1 MHGKRYKDNFSKVDR
16 FKNYDLNE
24 AVSLLKEQTFSKFDE
39 TVDIAVN
46 LGVDPKHAD
55 QIVRGT
61 VSLPHGTGKETKV
74 LVFAKGEKA
83 MEAEEA
89 GADFVGSEDYVQ
101 KIQGGWT
108 DIDVVIATPDMM
120 GQVGKLG
127 RVLGPRGL
135 MPNPKL
141 GSVTNDLKKA
151 VTDAKSGQIEIKNDK
166 DEEIESIFS
175 ELLTDLGFVI
185 SEKPLLKIVGK
196 IRFEKTDLKRDI
208 EFIRYEFQLQIL
220 NNQDKIII
228 AISQSGREGH
238 ISEKEAK
245 ARIIRALKNKIK
257 MDFSQKITQY
267 FGNLISKK

>member
-135 MPNPKL
+135 MPNPKI
-141 GSVTNDLKKA
+141 GTVTMDVSKA
-151 VTDAKSGQIEIKNDK
+151 VKEVKAG
-166 DEEIESIFS
+166 
-175 ELLTDLGFVI
+175 
-185 SEKPLLKIVGK
+185 
-196 IRFEKTDLKRDI
+196 RI
-208 EFIRYEFQLQIL
+208 EFRVEKNGIIHAGIGKTSFEVDQIIENVRKFIDAL
-220 NNQDKIII
+220 L
-228 AISQSGREGH
+228 R
-238 ISEKEAK
+238 
-245 ARIIRALKNKIK
+245 ARPSATKGTYMK
-257 MDFSQKITQY
+257 KIT
-267 FGNLISKK
+267 ISSTMGPGIKIDKSSIALG